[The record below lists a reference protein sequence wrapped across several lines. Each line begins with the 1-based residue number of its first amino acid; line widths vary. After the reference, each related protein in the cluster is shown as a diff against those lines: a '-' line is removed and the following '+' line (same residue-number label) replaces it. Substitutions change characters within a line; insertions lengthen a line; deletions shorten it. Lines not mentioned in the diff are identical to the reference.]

1 MNQTKGGLAPAKLI
15 NLSTNDEVLFMFNPF
30 EYTISKSNTW
40 EKETG
45 KGVNVPRQVF
55 QRGGAQTLQLTL
67 HFDSMK
73 EQEDVRG
80 YTDTLW
86 KMMMIDDQNKDSVTD
101 KGSPPV
107 VAFEWGRLYF
117 KAIITKMDQKFSVFL
132 ADGTPVRCTVT
143 VSLDQYVDENEF
155 QPQVSGLPPGQGASQ
170 SATVVEGDRL
180 DHVAANN
187 NSDHRTVAEQ
197 NNIDDPNNVPPGTSL
212 RV

>member
-1 MNQTKGGLAPAKLI
+1 MNQTKGGLSPAKII

-30 EYTISKSNTW
+30 EYTISKQNTW
-40 EKETG
+40 QKESG
-45 KGVNVPRQVF
+45 KGTNVPRQVF
-55 QRGGAQTLQLTL
+55 QRGGAESLSLTL

-143 VSLDQYVDENEF
+143 ISLDQFVDENEF
-155 QPQVSGLPPGQGASQ
+155 QPQIEGLPPGQGASE
-170 SATVVEGDRL
+170 SATVVEGDRM
-180 DHVAANN
+180 DHVAANSG
-187 NSDHRTVAEQ
+187 SDHRTVAEQ
-197 NNIDDPNNVPPGTSL
+197 NNIDDPTNVPPGTSL

>member
-1 MNQTKGGLAPAKLI
+1 MNQTKGGLAPAKII
-15 NLSTNDEVLFMFNPF
+15 NLSTQDEVLFMFNPF

-40 EKETG
+40 EKETA
-45 KGVNVPRQVF
+45 KGVNVPKQVF
-55 QRGGAQTLQLTL
+55 QRGGAASLQLTL

-86 KMMMIDDQNKDSVTD
+86 KMMMIDDQNRDSVTD

-117 KAIITKMDQKFSVFL
+117 KAIITKMDQKFTVFM

-143 VSLDQYVDENEF
+143 VSLDQYVDENDF
-155 QPQVSGLPPGQGASQ
+155 QAQIPGLPPGQGASE

-180 DHVAANN
+180 DHVAASSG
-187 NSDHRTVAEQ
+187 SDHRTVAEQ
-197 NNIDDPNNVPPGTSL
+197 NNIDDPTNVPPGTSL
-212 RV
+212 RT